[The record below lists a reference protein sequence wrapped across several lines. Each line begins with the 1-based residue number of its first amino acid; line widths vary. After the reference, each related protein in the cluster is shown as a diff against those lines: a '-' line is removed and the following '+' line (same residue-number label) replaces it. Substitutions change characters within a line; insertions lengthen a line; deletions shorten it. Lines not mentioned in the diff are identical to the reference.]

1 MTSSPGRIPA
11 ATTARC
17 RAAVQ
22 LLTAMACLTPQRAA
36 NSDSR
41 RSVASPMVIQPLRK
55 GSCTAANSSDP
66 KSGSNNGTRQFTIR
80 PSGSF
85 VWQEALAV
93 LPEFLGSILVIF
105 RAPDIQP
112 HAIEGVGSNG
122 LPTSQH
128 V

>member
-1 MTSSPGRIPA
+1 
-11 ATTARC
+11 
-17 RAAVQ
+17 
-22 LLTAMACLTPQRAA
+22 TPQRAA

-128 V
+128 VEHQVVESEICLGRNPLEDGGVVNIDAHAG